1 LFQQLLWTE
10 EFKMESDMLEFSLE
24 AVSMTQ
30 VGGFLKLRVKDL
42 EESRPSLVKGDFVLA
57 L

>member
-1 LFQQLLWTE
+1 
-10 EFKMESDMLEFSLE
+10 MESDMLEFSLE
-24 AVSMTQ
+24 AVGMTQ